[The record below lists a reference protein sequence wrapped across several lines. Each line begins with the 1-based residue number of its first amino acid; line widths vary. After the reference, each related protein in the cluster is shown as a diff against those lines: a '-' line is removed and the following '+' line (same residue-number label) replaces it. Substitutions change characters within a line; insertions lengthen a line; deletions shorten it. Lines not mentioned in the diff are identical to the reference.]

1 VKDDPGA
8 SLLTPAIEM
17 TPSLVIT
24 GLVPVMTIRKALRF
38 TESRWPE
45 QVRP

>member
-8 SLLTPAIEM
+8 SLLTPAIER

-24 GLVPVMTIRKALRF
+24 GLVPVIPML
-38 TESRWPE
+38 
-45 QVRP
+45 

>member
-1 VKDDPGA
+1 MDDPGA
-8 SLLTPAIEM
+8 SLLTPAIER

-24 GLVPVMTIRKALRF
+24 GLMPVIPIRKAQRF
-38 TESRWPE
+38 TEPEWPE